1 MRKIGFFVLAGAILL
16 AAGPALAQQATP
28 PTFDVERATQ
38 AYMAMLS
45 GPARARSD
53 AYFEGGY
60 WLLLWSFL
68 VGAAINLAFL
78 HFGWSSRLS
87 AWAERKSGGR
97 PFRRSL
103 LWAAPYIVATFA
115 LGLPWAIY
123 TGFVRE
129 HQYGLSTQGF
139 GEWFGEQLVG
149 LVIATIVGA
158 LAIAGLLALVRRT
171 GDRWWGIGT
180 VATVAFMAFLLL
192 LAPVFVEPL
201 FNKYAP
207 MQPGPLRERILSMAR
222 ANSVPADNVY
232 VVDQS
237 RQTTRISANVA
248 GLGPTIRIA
257 LNDNLL
263 NQGSAAEVRAVMGH
277 ELGHYVLN
285 HSFSLLFGFGLVILF
300 GYLAIARIVP
310 AMLRRWGVRWGVTSM
325 SDPAAVPAA
334 AIVLAA
340 YLLLATPFTNSLI
353 RVHEQAA
360 DVFGLNAARA
370 PDGFATV
377 AMKLSTYR
385 KIEPGKWEEILF
397 FDHPSGRTRVE
408 TAMRWK
414 AEHLN
419 EPGVE

>member
-1 MRKIGFFVLAGAILL
+1 MRKLWFALGGAGLL
-16 AAGPALAQQATP
+16 CAAPALAQQVAP
-28 PTFDVERATQ
+28 PAFDVERATQ
-38 AYMAMLS
+38 AYMATLS
-45 GPARARSD
+45 GAARARSD

-60 WLLLWSFL
+60 WLLLWGFL

-87 AWAERKSGGR
+87 RWAERRSGGR
-97 PFRRSL
+97 PFLRTL
-103 LWAAPYIVATFA
+103 LWAAPFIVATSVLAF
-115 LGLPWAIY
+115 PWTVY

-129 HQYGLSTQGF
+129 HQYGLATQRF
-139 GEWFGEQLVG
+139 GAWFGEQLIG
-149 LVIATIVGA
+149 LVLGVIVGA
-158 LAIAGLLALVRRT
+158 LVIAALMALVRRF
-171 GDRWWGIGT
+171 GDRWWGIGAAVT
-180 VATVAFMAFLLL
+180 VVFLTFMLL

-201 FNKYAP
+201 FNKYTP
-207 MQPGPLRERILSMAR
+207 MQAGPLREQILSMAR

-263 NQGSAAEVRAVMGH
+263 NQGSPAEVRSVMGH

-285 HSFSLLFGFGLVILF
+285 HSFSLLLGFGLVVLV
-300 GYLAIARIVP
+300 GYLAVARIVP
-310 AMLRRWGVRWGVTSM
+310 AMLRRWGGRWGVTTIT
-325 SDPAAVPAA
+325 DPAAVPAA
-334 AIVLAA
+334 LIVIST
-340 YLLLATPFTNSLI
+340 YLLLATPVTNTLV
-353 RVHEQAA
+353 RMHEQEA

-370 PDGFATV
+370 PDGFARI

-385 KIEPGKWEEILF
+385 KIEPGPWEEIIF
-397 FDHPSGRTRVE
+397 FDHPSGHTRVE

-414 AEHLN
+414 AEHLG